1 MEGKKERSY
10 GRKLWKSRKEGRKDG
25 RKDGSYGRKEVP
37 KVMEVEERRK
47 EGTRKEGTRK
57 EGKEGRK
64 EATRKGINEGRKE
77 GRNGSKEV
85 KEGRNGRLLASKEAS
100 EDKKDANRK

>member
-1 MEGKKERSY
+1 MK
-10 GRKLWKSRKEGRKDG
+10 
-25 RKDGSYGRKEVP
+25 
-37 KVMEVEERRK
+37 
-47 EGTRKEGTRK
+47 
-57 EGKEGRK
+57 
-64 EATRKGINEGRKE
+64 EGRKE